1 MVGAADHF
9 FERAAGCSRHRRAR
23 DAKESRNRAA
33 HSDSRRRAIRFQI
46 TIISRLTQQSGVQQ
60 QGKLS
65 MAMQTRIDSSA
76 FGISGTAP
84 IDGPASGPA
93 TPPGFRHFLGTPRPS
108 QRFTAYGIDPLDA
121 PAHLPKVRGLMNRL
135 SRRMDAEL
143 PWPAHANTSVE
154 RWENPRVPSGYTYLL
169 QFVAH
174 DLVHT
179 AIPFSVAGELGADTA
194 NARRTA
200 LRLETLFGSGPVGSP
215 YVYALDAPNDERR
228 TKLRLGRMRWNEK
241 GVEPGC
247 PFRDIARTPAENVTG
262 IDRSI
267 AGKRVAL
274 TEALIADPRN
284 DDHAIMSQLTALFA
298 TLHNGLIDLIRRG
311 EPAIGPNASLGAA
324 YKRFLCA
331 RDGLT
336 AIYHNIIRKDMMRRV
351 MHPAIYAAYS
361 GSAPDFID
369 LPVRNDDFAA
379 GSMQKRTG
387 WQVPLEFS
395 HGAFRFGHA
404 MVRPEYVINDL
415 ATHDLSKTLEKTSA
429 NDPVNMPLDATWIV
443 RWSRFFEIKGSRPN
457 FSRRIGPYLS
467 DGLGNDQIFPAV
479 DQTNRVG
486 LLYRD
491 LLGAALAGLW
501 SVNAL
506 IAEIAV
512 RQPHFISTS
521 RLLADRPYRIGQLRE
536 WLVSEPAYG
545 GLTPEDI
552 ETLADDPPL
561 PFFILF
567 EAMQQPR
574 SEGLCLG
581 PLGSII
587 VSEVIFGALAGDE
600 LPAAEDPGSLVRT
613 MAAISAEFY
622 PTNVFE
628 SVPEIERMDQ
638 LVEFTAEIGGLR
650 QAVPAF
656 L

>member
-1 MVGAADHF
+1 MALQKGTEAAAF
-9 FERAAGCSRHRRAR
+9 
-23 DAKESRNRAA
+23 
-33 HSDSRRRAIRFQI
+33 AIWE
-46 TIISRLTQQSGVQQ
+46 TAPVDGSVPNY
-60 QGKLS
+60 
-65 MAMQTRIDSSA
+65 
-76 FGISGTAP
+76 GTA
-84 IDGPASGPA
+84 
-93 TPPGFRHFLGTPRPS
+93 PGFRHFLGTPRPS
-108 QRFTAYGIDPLDA
+108 QRFTAYGIDPLAA

-143 PWPAHANTSVE
+143 PWPVHGDASVE
-154 RWENPRVPSGYTYLL
+154 RWENPNIPSGYTYLL

-174 DLVHT
+174 DLVHS
-179 AIPFSVAGELGADTA
+179 AMPLSVAGGVGAGTA

-200 LRLETLFGSGPVGSP
+200 LKLETLFGSGPVGSP
-215 YVYALDAPNDERR
+215 FVYALDAPNDERR
-228 TKLRLGRMRWNEK
+228 TKLRLGRMRWK
-241 GVEPGC
+241 DKAVEAGC

-298 TLHNGLIDLIRRG
+298 LLHNGLIDVVRRG
-311 EPAIGPNASLGAA
+311 EPTAGPNASLGAA
-324 YKRFLCA
+324 YSRFLCA
-331 RDGLT
+331 RGALT
-336 AIYHNIIRKDMMRRV
+336 LIYHNIIRMDVMRRV
-351 MHPAIYAAYS
+351 LHPAIYTIYS
-361 GSAPDFID
+361 GPTPDFID
-369 LPVRNDDFAA
+369 RPTNSKDDFTV
-379 GSMQKRTG
+379 GGMQDGDG
-387 WQVPLEFS
+387 WQIPLEFS

-415 ATHDLSKTLEKTSA
+415 ATHDLNKTLEKTSA

-467 DGLGNDQIFPAV
+467 DGLGNDQVFPAV

-506 IAEIAV
+506 VAEIAV
-512 RQPHFISTS
+512 RRPHLIGAS
-521 RLLADRPYRIGQLRE
+521 RLLADRPYRVSQLRE
-536 WLVSEPAYG
+536 WLASETAYG
-545 GLTPEDI
+545 ALTSEDI
-552 ETLADDPPL
+552 ETIANDPPL

-574 SEGLCLG
+574 AEGLRLG

-587 VSEVIFGALAGDE
+587 VSEVIFGALADNE
-600 LPAAEDPGSLVRT
+600 LPAGRGAGSLT
-613 MAAISAEFY
+613 EALAELSAEYY

-628 SVPEIERMDQ
+628 EVPEIERMDQ
-638 LVEFTAEIGGLR
+638 LVEFVAEIADLR
-650 QAVPAF
+650 QAEPAF

>member
-1 MVGAADHF
+1 MAVQ
-9 FERAAGCSRHRRAR
+9 
-23 DAKESRNRAA
+23 N
-33 HSDSRRRAIRFQI
+33 
-46 TIISRLTQQSGVQQ
+46 LTEALV
-60 QGKLS
+60 L
-65 MAMQTRIDSSA
+65 
-76 FGISGTAP
+76 GISETAP
-84 IDGPASGPA
+84 IEAPVRGHGA
-93 TPPGFRHFLGTPRPS
+93 PPGFRHFLGAPRPS
-108 QRFTAYGIDPLDA
+108 QRFKAYGIDPLA
-121 PAHLPKVRGLMNRL
+121 VPSHLPKVRGLMNRL
-135 SRRMDAEL
+135 SRRMDAQIR
-143 PWPAHANTSVE
+143 WPAHSGASLE
-154 RWENPRVPSGYTYLL
+154 HWENPRLPSGYTYLL

-174 DLVHT
+174 DLVHS
-179 AIPFSVAGELGADTA
+179 AIPLSVAGTLSADTA
-194 NARRTA
+194 NARRAA
-200 LRLETLFGSGPVGSP
+200 LKLETLFGSGPVGSP
-215 YVYALDAPNDERR
+215 FVYAQDAPNDERR
-228 TKLRLGRMRWNEK
+228 TKLRLGRMRWK
-241 GVEPGC
+241 DKDVEAGC

-274 TEALIADPRN
+274 TEALVADPRN

-298 TLHNGLIDLIRRG
+298 LLHNGLIDMVRRG
-311 EPAIGPNASLGAA
+311 EPIAGPNANLGAA

-331 RDGLT
+331 RDALT
-336 AIYHNIIRKDMMRRV
+336 LIYHNIIRKDLMRRA

-361 GSAPDFID
+361 GPTPDFID
-369 LPVRNDDFAA
+369 RPVQFKT
-379 GSMQKRTG
+379 GSAPGGAREPNG
-387 WQVPLEFS
+387 WQIPLEFS

-415 ATHDLSKTLEKTSA
+415 STHDLSKTLEKTSA

-443 RWSRFFEIKGSRPN
+443 RWSRFFEIEGSQPN
-457 FSRRIGPYLS
+457 FSRRIGPFLS

-491 LLGAALAGLW
+491 LLGASLAGLW

-506 IAEIAV
+506 IAEIAI
-512 RQPHFISTS
+512 RRPHLISMS
-521 RLLADRPYRIGQLRE
+521 QLLADRPYRISQLRA
-536 WLVSEPAYG
+536 WLASEPAYG
-545 GLTPEDI
+545 GLTSDDI

-574 SEGLCLG
+574 AEGLCLG

-587 VSEVIFGALAGDE
+587 VSEVIFGALANDHPE
-600 LPAAEDPGSLVRT
+600 VTKDSDSLAAALAG
-613 MAAISAEFY
+613 ISGEYY

-628 SVPEIERMDQ
+628 RVPEIERMDQ
-638 LVEFTAEIGGLR
+638 LVEFTAEIADLR